1 MAEEAE
7 VSNRSIGRAA
17 IWATLANSSGQ
28 ALTLIIFLI
37 LSRFV
42 DPASYGAVAIALLL
56 VECFRQFGIE
66 APAIAVLSKE
76 SPTDRDFSACFW
88 LINIFGVVSALGLYF
103 SAELIAGWMGRPDV
117 AVALEPIAFL
127 LVFMALWRAHE
138 AWLSRRLMFK
148 ALFFRTLF
156 AALFGGA
163 VGITMGVYGY
173 GIWALIGQQ
182 LAFASV
188 AVIAVWSASGWR
200 PGRGGGWGTFKEIM
214 SFASPIGVGYLFII
228 VNRQVDVFIAGY
240 VLGLK
245 DAGIY
250 NGAKRLGLALALILN
265 MVSNQV
271 ALPMLARVSS
281 DRQKMRAAFLQSFAI
296 VSFVACPVYFG
307 VSAASFEFV
316 ALLFGDG
323 WQGVA
328 PILAIIAIA
337 GAIHALE
344 DFLLTVFLAND
355 RPKWIMYFNAGFA
368 VSNVIVL
375 LLVAEYG
382 LIAMAI
388 AYALRV
394 IITFPIILYAGAR
407 LVGVSLLSSAGAI
420 IGGLLSAT
428 GMALTVMAVR
438 EFLIHDWPVLLR
450 FPIVILVGVAA
461 YVVFSLIFNRS
472 VLWEFLKIIRQVAGH
487 SEQQPA

>member
-1 MAEEAE
+1 MAEEAAI
-7 VSNRSIGRAA
+7 SNRSIGRAA

-56 VECFRQFGIE
+56 VEFFRQFGIE
-66 APAIAVLSKE
+66 APAVAVLAKE
-76 SPTDRDFSACFW
+76 NPTDRDFSACFW
-88 LINIFGVVSALGLYF
+88 MITSFGLVTALGLFF
-103 SAELIAGWMGRPDV
+103 SADLIADGMGRPDV
-117 AVALEPIAFL
+117 AIALEPIAFL
-127 LVFMALWRAHE
+127 LIFMGLWRAHE
-138 AWLSRRLMFK
+138 AWLARRLMFK
-148 ALFFRTLF
+148 ALFYRTL
-156 AALFGGA
+156 AAAIFGGI

-173 GIWALIGQQ
+173 GIWALVGQQ

-200 PGRGGGWGTFKEIM
+200 PGSGGGWGAYKEIAN
-214 SFASPIGVGYLFII
+214 FARPIGIGYLFII
-228 VNRQVDVFIAGY
+228 ANRQIDVFIAGY
-240 VLGLK
+240 VLGLEK
-245 DAGIY
+245 AGVY
-250 NGAKRLGLALALILN
+250 NGAKRLGLALTLILN
-265 MVSNQV
+265 LVSNQV

-281 DRQKMRAAFLQSFAI
+281 DREKMREAFLKSFAI

-355 RPKWIMYFNAGFA
+355 RPNWIMYFNAGFA
-368 VSNVIVL
+368 VSNAVVL
-375 LLVAEYG
+375 LLVAQYG
-382 LIAMAI
+382 LITMAL
-388 AYALRV
+388 AYAVRV
-394 IITFPIILYAGAR
+394 FLTFPIILYAGAR
-407 LVGVSLLSSAGAI
+407 LVGVSVFSSAGAI
-420 IGGLLSAT
+420 SGGLLAAT
-428 GMALTVMAVR
+428 GMALSVMAVR
-438 EFLIHDWPVLLR
+438 EYLIADWSVLIR
-450 FPIVILVGVAA
+450 FPVVILIGVAA
-461 YVVFSLIFNRS
+461 YVFFSLIFNRA
-472 VLWEFLKIIRQVAGH
+472 VLFEFVKIIRQVAGR
-487 SEQQPA
+487 SEQMA